1 MVAMTV
7 PCALVLALVIPSA
20 GLSRGG
26 DFRSDAPRLAYRR
39 EAGLWLAG
47 ATVAPRT
54 VMSMGNEVPY
64 YARATGMRLP
74 YAPEDR
80 ALAYIRAKSPDY
92 VVLTGEPS
100 MVGPYYTRWLKRG
113 IPDPTARLVHLIG
126 ASADPDVA
134 IFQLAAVR

>member
-1 MVAMTV
+1 
-7 PCALVLALVIPSA
+7 
-20 GLSRGG
+20 
-26 DFRSDAPRLAYRR
+26 
-39 EAGLWLAG
+39 
-47 ATVAPRT
+47 
-54 VMSMGNEVPY
+54 MSMGNEVPY